1 LFYCTDWSSVHSV
14 EGGVT
19 GVQLDG
25 GQDGLTAGSGGGNG
39 GDRGGHSGGSGVVE
53 GETGNGSDRGGGVV
67 EGETGGIGIGE
78 ASDGGGGDHGRSGL
92 VSRPLAVESMAIR
105 MSISDNGG
113 GGDLVGDLGGGDDI
127 RLDGNRLGNSA
138 DRGEGRESS
147 GEGGSSIGKT
157 SIWET
162 SQDLGVSISR
172 PLAIESRVSIS
183 DNGGGGD
190 LVGDLGGGDDIRLD
204 NGGVSNSAD
213 RGEGR
218 DSGGEG
224 GSVGQTSITTIG
236 EDLGIG
242 LSLLPLSSG
251 GGGGSVESSLELG
264 LGGGDLSSVLDVL
277 CLALDALKHGG
288 DKRSDLRGSGG
299 GGAHG
304 EVGGGHSEA
313 VHGVG
318 NIVDS
323 LEEAV
328 GVNVLVTTG
337 GHTIGVPGLS
347 LGGGAPGVT
356 EGELAELVL
365 GVELCGGGGGGDGE
379 LGPGDTDTGG

>member
-1 LFYCTDWSSVHSV
+1 
-14 EGGVT
+14 
-19 GVQLDG
+19 
-25 GQDGLTAGSGGGNG
+25 
-39 GDRGGHSGGSGVVE
+39 
-53 GETGNGSDRGGGVV
+53 
-67 EGETGGIGIGE
+67 
-78 ASDGGGGDHGRSGL
+78 
-92 VSRPLAVESMAIR
+92 MAIR

-113 GGDLVGDLGGGDDI
+113 GGDLVGDLGGGNDI

-138 DRGEGRESS
+138 DRSEGRESS

-183 DNGGGGD
+183 DNGG
-190 LVGDLGGGDDIRLD
+190 
-204 NGGVSNSAD
+204 VSDSAD

-236 EDLGIG
+236 EDLGVG

>member
-1 LFYCTDWSSVHSV
+1 
-14 EGGVT
+14 
-19 GVQLDG
+19 
-25 GQDGLTAGSGGGNG
+25 
-39 GDRGGHSGGSGVVE
+39 
-53 GETGNGSDRGGGVV
+53 
-67 EGETGGIGIGE
+67 
-78 ASDGGGGDHGRSGL
+78 
-92 VSRPLAVESMAIR
+92 
-105 MSISDNGG
+105 
-113 GGDLVGDLGGGDDI
+113 
-127 RLDGNRLGNSA
+127 
-138 DRGEGRESS
+138 
-147 GEGGSSIGKT
+147 
-157 SIWET
+157 
-162 SQDLGVSISR
+162 
-172 PLAIESRVSIS
+172 
-183 DNGGGGD
+183 
-190 LVGDLGGGDDIRLD
+190 VGDLGGGDDIRLD

-236 EDLGIG
+236 EDLGVG